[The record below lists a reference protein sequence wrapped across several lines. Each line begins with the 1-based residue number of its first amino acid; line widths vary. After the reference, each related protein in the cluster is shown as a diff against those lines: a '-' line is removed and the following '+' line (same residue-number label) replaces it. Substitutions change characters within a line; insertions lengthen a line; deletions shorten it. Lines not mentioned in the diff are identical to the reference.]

1 MYITFARIYIRLQ
14 VSPSPPPTFNFAP
27 LAALL
32 LYISMLSDLFLIN
45 TIPALLFTPAINV
58 YTNALYHA
66 LMVATIRM
74 DYTEK

>member
-14 VSPSPPPTFNFAP
+14 VSPSPPTFNFAP

-45 TIPALLFTPAINV
+45 TIPALLFTPAINM

-74 DYTEK
+74 DYIEK